1 MRGKK
6 TNGSRLEERFVT
18 PRVWHGKRARPVV
31 EIGKDVEELWDAGI
45 AAPVQTSMTN
55 LLSSTRRGRAVG
67 QRPRLWNVATLEIN
81 YIIPFFRNIVKRE
94 RVGERNRETNQSLRS
109 IHSTFHDDFSIFH
122 SLSQPHAFPAR
133 STLSKLNFHLILHPI
148 LVDTRDW
155 TNGSRFRCSEQGE
168 GKLIISCTNV
178 QDACLMKIWATLKW
192 KRCFSTIYLI
202 ATSVFILSCSCRFL
216 IVHYIIDLNLGR
228 GGEINRIISIR
239 DGTTLHLLA

>member
-122 SLSQPHAFPAR
+122 SLSQPPRLSRSFNLIKIKFP
-133 STLSKLNFHLILHPI
+133 SYPI

-155 TNGSRFRCSEQGE
+155 TNGSRFRYSEQGE

-178 QDACLMKIWATLKW
+178 QDACLVKIWPTLKW

-202 ATSVFILSCSCRFL
+202 ATSVFILSYSCRFL

>member
-155 TNGSRFRCSEQGE
+155 TNGSRFRYSGQGE
-168 GKLIISCTNV
+168 GKLIISCTNA

-192 KRCFSTIYLI
+192 KR
-202 ATSVFILSCSCRFL
+202 
-216 IVHYIIDLNLGR
+216 YI
-228 GGEINRIISIR
+228 
-239 DGTTLHLLA
+239 

>member
-6 TNGSRLEERFVT
+6 TNGSGLEERFVT

-133 STLSKLNFHLILHPI
+133 STLSKLNFHLIRFLSI
-148 LVDTRDW
+148 LVIGRTDR
-155 TNGSRFRCSEQGE
+155 GS
-168 GKLIISCTNV
+168 
-178 QDACLMKIWATLKW
+178 D
-192 KRCFSTIYLI
+192 
-202 ATSVFILSCSCRFL
+202 
-216 IVHYIIDLNLGR
+216 
-228 GGEINRIISIR
+228 IR
-239 DGTTLHLLA
+239 NKVREN